1 MVVVRV
7 QRWLQFSRVL
17 LGTSA
22 VLDLVVRFSS
32 VAVEIM
38 TRLPEDIFVPLLSVV
53 GGMLGSS
60 LVSFVTTWL
69 LFAVVFYTVGHL
81 AYSHL
86 EIVPKN
92 EIDTGFRIIFVMST
106 LMLGIS
112 FNQVLSTQTIA
123 DEAILIAAVLPFTA
137 GGGSLL
143 LIYLVKYHGWEVLH
157 HQGDAIK
164 ILKLIYPHQEEA
176 VEQDIKTDLSYQ
188 GSHRT
193 V

>member
-86 EIVPKN
+86 EIVLK
-92 EIDTGFRIIFVMST
+92 M
-106 LMLGIS
+106 
-112 FNQVLSTQTIA
+112 
-123 DEAILIAAVLPFTA
+123 
-137 GGGSLL
+137 
-143 LIYLVKYHGWEVLH
+143 
-157 HQGDAIK
+157 
-164 ILKLIYPHQEEA
+164 KLILDFESF
-176 VEQDIKTDLSYQ
+176 LL
-188 GSHRT
+188 
-193 V
+193 